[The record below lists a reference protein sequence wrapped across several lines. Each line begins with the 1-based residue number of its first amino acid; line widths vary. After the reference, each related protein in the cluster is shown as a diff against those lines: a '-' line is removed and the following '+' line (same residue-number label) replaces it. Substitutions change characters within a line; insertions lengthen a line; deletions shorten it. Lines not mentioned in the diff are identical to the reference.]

1 MNNLP
6 VTPAASTP
14 INPNENFEKLRT
26 AITEAQTQGDTK
38 TIVSLLKQLGQAYME
53 VGDAPQ
59 ALTEFNEAIKLVFN
73 SEDDKEIF
81 AQLLGFRGLALKLI
95 GNYSLAVQSF
105 RKSNALALEIKHSA
119 LSCDSLIHLAAL
131 HSEMGK
137 VDDAIA
143 VLNEALGIAS
153 EYKDKVRIMRVNGL
167 LGDNFLK
174 RAEPAKASE
183 HFQLAYETAQ
193 NIGNKA
199 AGCSFITKLGNVL
212 LLEGKTERAIDK
224 YEYAL
229 KLASALADRNAEINI
244 LGGLFRA
251 HALAVNIDPTFTY
264 GEQVIHLAAEI
275 SHYEAEIANIQALA
289 SFSIEQGM
297 AEKALPYLERGI
309 QIAKKQVNMGWE
321 MELLSLYSKA
331 YYVQGKYTE
340 ALNSLD
346 EALTLATNLQDE
358 FFMATTLGR
367 MSAIYAEINDLENS
381 INSAERAL
389 ELSLVLEDVELC
401 AQQQV
406 ILAFNYRDLD
416 QIDEA
421 IQYCSAALISY
432 KNIGNQAMIEQ
443 VQTLL
448 AELNTLSK

>member
-6 VTPAASTP
+6 VTPAVPT
-14 INPNENFEKLRT
+14 NPNENYEKLRS
-26 AITEAQTQGDTK
+26 AIAEAQTQGDTK
-38 TIVSLLKQLGQAYME
+38 AIVLLQKQLGQAYLD

-73 SEDDKEIF
+73 NEDDKEVF

-95 GNYSLAVQSF
+95 GNYSLAVQAF
-105 RKSNALALEIKHSA
+105 RKSNALAVEIKHPA

-137 VDDAIA
+137 TDEAIP

-174 RAEPAKASE
+174 RVEPTKASE
-183 HFQLAYETAQ
+183 YFQMAYEIAQ
-193 NIGNKA
+193 NLGNQA

-229 KLASALADRNAEINI
+229 KLAAAQADRNAEINI

-251 HALAVNIDPTFTY
+251 HAFIGNIDPAFKY

-275 SHYEAEIANIQALA
+275 SHYEAEIANIQTFA
-289 SFSIEQGM
+289 SFSIEQGQT
-297 AEKALPYLERGI
+297 ERALPYMERGI

-321 MELLSLYSKA
+321 MELLVLYSRA
-331 YYVQGKYTE
+331 YSVQGKYTE
-340 ALNSLD
+340 ALNSLN
-346 EALTLATNLQDE
+346 EALALAANLQDE
-358 FFMATTLGR
+358 SFMAATLGR
-367 MSAIYAEINDLENS
+367 MSALYAEINDLENS
-381 INSAERAL
+381 ISSAEKSL
-389 ELSLVLEDVELC
+389 ELSLALEDIKLS

-406 ILAFNYRDLD
+406 LLALNYRDLN

-432 KNIGNQAMIEQ
+432 KNIGDQAMIERTQ
-443 VQTLL
+443 ILY
-448 AELNTLSK
+448 AELVDLGK